1 MTEIGLGL
9 QGDKRPGEYAE
20 LATLAESHGFD
31 VLSVYGDLMFQP
43 PIVPLLEMAAA
54 TGRARLGAACWNPY
68 SLHPYEIAG
77 QVAALDMASG
87 GRAYLGLAQGAWLDS
102 VGIRRHRP
110 VRALAEAVEVINTL
124 LSGDDGG
131 FAGEAFRIDPGTR
144 LRYPVFRT
152 KVPVLIGTWGPRTAA
167 LAGRVADELKIGGT
181 VNPDMVGLLRGRI
194 AAGAAE
200 VGRSPTEVGIVVG
213 AVTVV
218 DEDAEMARATAR
230 CEVAM
235 YLNVV
240 AALDPTVRLPPG
252 LVPELTALVRAGE
265 HAQAGALIP
274 DDVLDRF
281 AFCGAPEDVAR
292 QAQRLIDAGAR
303 RVEFGTPHGL
313 GAARGV
319 DLLGSRVIPLL
330 RRGATA
336 CRS

>member
-1 MTEIGLGL
+1 VTEIGLGL

-20 LATLAESHGFD
+20 LAALAEAHGFD

-43 PIVPLLEMAAA
+43 PIVPLLEMAQV
-54 TGRARLGAACWNPY
+54 TGRVRLGAACWNPY

-102 VGIRRHRP
+102 VGIRRRRP
-110 VRALAEAVEVINTL
+110 VRALAEAVEVINAL

-131 FAGEAFRIDPGTR
+131 VAGEEFRIDPGTR
-144 LRYPVFRT
+144 LRYPVLRP

-181 VNPDMVGLLRGRI
+181 VNPDMIGIVRDRV
-194 AAGAAE
+194 AAGTAE
-200 VGRSPTEVGIVVG
+200 VGRAPTDVGVVAG

-218 DEDAEMARATAR
+218 DEDAELARATAR
-230 CEVAM
+230 SEVAM
-235 YLNVV
+235 YLGVV

-252 LVPELTALVRAGE
+252 LVSELNALVHAGE
-265 HAQAGALIP
+265 HEKAGALIP

-281 AFCGAPEDVAR
+281 AFSGAPADVAR
-292 QAQRLIDAGAR
+292 QAQRLIDAGAC

-313 GAARGV
+313 GAPHGV
-319 DLLGSRVIPLL
+319 ELLGSRVLPLL
-330 RRGATA
+330 RR
-336 CRS
+336 